1 MSNYLAD
8 SFPLLAARLQRVPLA
23 ELPTPVSTVR
33 VRTRSGHHDVTIKHD
48 NLTGAEYGGNKVR
61 KLEYVFQ
68 RANHRRAK
76 RLATFGT
83 VASNHAIATALYAR
97 QQGLACTCFLS
108 HQTRTANAERALRF
122 HMQNGTELVRYGGDR
137 GERRRTLRHYLHGRR
152 AWLIPL
158 GGSSWLGSVGFVNAG
173 LELAAQITAGEIECP
188 ERIYVALGTMGT
200 AAGLALG
207 LALAGLDIETHAVRV
222 TDKLYANQ
230 HELERLLR
238 KTATLMH
245 TMDPA
250 IPSDL
255 ATRTRIV
262 IRDDFFAGG
271 YAHSNEVT
279 QSAIDFAH
287 EQMALELEP
296 TYTGKTMAALIYDLN
311 HGFRGPLLFWNTYN
325 SRALP
330 VGEDAEQDFDALP
343 KEFARYFA

>member
-1 MSNYLAD
+1 MSNHLAD

-33 VRTRSGHHDVTIKHD
+33 VRTGSGRHDVAIKHD

-83 VASNHAIATALYAR
+83 VASNHAVATALYAR
-97 QQGLACTCFLS
+97 QQGFACTCFLS
-108 HQTRTANAERALRF
+108 HQTRTPNAERALRF
-122 HMQNGTELVRYGGDR
+122 HMQNGTELVRYGGSRD
-137 GERRRTLRHYLHGRR
+137 ERLRTLRQYLHGRC

-173 LELAAQITAGEIECP
+173 LELAAQIETGEIECP

-200 AAGLALG
+200 AAGLTLG
-207 LALAGLDIETHAVRV
+207 LALAGLDIETQAIRV
-222 TDKLYANQ
+222 TDKMVANRPN
-230 HELERLLR
+230 LERLQR

-245 TMDPA
+245 ALDPA

-255 ATRTRIV
+255 ATRCRIV
-262 IRDDFFAGG
+262 IRDEFFASG
-271 YAHSNEVT
+271 YAYSNET
-279 QSAIDFAH
+279 TERAIDFAH
-287 EQMALELEP
+287 EQMALDLEA
-296 TYTGKTMAALIYDLN
+296 TYTGKTMAALINDLD
-311 HGFRGPLLFWNTYN
+311 HGFNGPVLFWNTYN

-330 VGEDAEQDFDALP
+330 IDENEEQDLGALP
-343 KEFARYFA
+343 AEFSRYFA